1 MHLFRHLFSHGVLA
15 TGTALETWRDFPQN
29 LKNSKVWPKGRRG
42 DQCGGRDPPC
52 LALQWVDNK
61 VVSMLT
67 TSRIANDTVEKKRKT
82 KTGGKWD
89 EKKVAQP
96 EVFSMYSQYMN
107 AVDRSDQILGTH
119 NVQRKCMRW
128 WKTFFSPY

>member
-1 MHLFRHLFSHGVLA
+1 MRW
-15 TGTALETWRDFPQN
+15 E
-29 LKNSKVWPKGRRG
+29 
-42 DQCGGRDPPC
+42 RDPPC

-67 TSRIANDTVEKKRKT
+67 TSGIANDAVEKKCKT

-89 EKKVAQP
+89 EKKGAQP

-107 AVDRSDQILGTH
+107 AVHRSDQILGTQ
-119 NVQRKCMRW
+119 NVQRKCMHW
-128 WKTFFSPY
+128 WKHFFTLLTFLS